1 MNEMEEKEIEIEE
14 KEIEIEEKEIEI
26 EEKEIEIEI
35 EKKENKLLT
44 EITIDYLINKKI
56 YERIMKSKK
65 EIFEDYYKE
74 DKKFYKKRIH
84 NLTRHMMDNKKEL
97 YPNHIHKAFENYIKE
112 AIEYFK
118 ILDETDLIQEDYIGL
133 QLLEEM
139 GIEDEEVEKINKVKD
154 EEIIKSFMLQ
164 KNTQPSNLDNFV
176 KIKKTQ
182 EEKVVKLPTQR
193 EINLT
198 DNQYKTKGIH
208 YS

>member
-1 MNEMEEKEIEIEE
+1 MNEIVMNEIVEKNEP
-14 KEIEIEEKEIEI
+14 
-26 EEKEIEIEI
+26 
-35 EKKENKLLT
+35 KENKLLT
-44 EITIDYLINKKI
+44 EITIDYLINKKT

-74 DKKFYKKRIH
+74 DKKFYRKRIN
-84 NLTRHMMDNKKEL
+84 NLTRNMMDNKKEL
-97 YPNHIHKAFENYIKE
+97 YPNHIHRAFENYIKE

-139 GIEDEEVEKINKVKD
+139 GIEDEEVEKINEIND
-154 EEIIKSFMLQ
+154 NEIIKSFLLP
-164 KNTQPSNLDNFV
+164 KNTQTSNLDNFV

-182 EEKVVKLPTQR
+182 EEQQIKLPIQR

-198 DNQYKTKGIH
+198 ENQYKTKGIQ
-208 YS
+208 YL